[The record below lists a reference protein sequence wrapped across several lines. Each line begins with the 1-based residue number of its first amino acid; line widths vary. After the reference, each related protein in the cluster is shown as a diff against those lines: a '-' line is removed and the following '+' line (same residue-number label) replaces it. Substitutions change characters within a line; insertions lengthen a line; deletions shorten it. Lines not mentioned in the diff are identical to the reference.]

1 MYSSIGSLQLG
12 SLLIS
17 GQVARFQEPSNTLQA
32 TPVRITFPVP
42 VSDAQYLT
50 DACSELVLIL
60 HAAAIDTYIY
70 YYVLQN
76 VFPTGPVSEAP
87 EYTSVCVLE
96 LHFWYLKFARKV
108 LCCDTYLVCFQSLHS
123 KTSLMSAHTTIFHPH
138 SVQFG
143 GWSSQGL
150 RLSGSW
156 ENGSTHVVCE
166 STHLTSFAM
175 LVDYSGVVAVSLSS
189 CTASLHAF
197 PPVSHHFNP
206 SIPSTFLPS
215 FITHYHL
222 SPPFLHPS
230 ICPFLP
236 PSLPPSFLLAIPPL
250 FPPPYPPIQCL
261 CTAGGRK
268 WNRPILNSYLCGM
281 WHFHTVPS
289 WIHILLPLPKVSCAY
304 RTCSPSPPTQHTVT
318 QTVLYYNC
326 MLCSHCIIH
335 RRELY
340 TNVVHFV
347 HLNFCIALLCGLVV
361 FLTIAPVGLTQ
372 SEVRMH
378 TVCMNCV
385 CRNYYIQTHK
395 QRICCSSGS
404 QFTCS
409 IFNYLQVW
417 SCSCLHHLC
426 TIIIINAVDPR
437 GVSYRRQEKLRVYTY
452 NS

>member
-1 MYSSIGSLQLG
+1 MSQQCSPRDSALSVLPLFLASENHLLMMSEAYLWVHCVPLWYASINSSFGSLRPG

-17 GQVARFQEPSNTLQA
+17 GQVARFQTPSNTLRA

-175 LVDYSGVVAVSLSS
+175 LVDYSGVVAVSLSP
-189 CTASLHAF
+189 CTASFHAF
-197 PPVSHHFNP
+197 PPVSHHFDP
-206 SIPSTFLPS
+206 SIPSTFFPS

-250 FPPPYPPIQCL
+250 FPPPYPPVNVYAMQEEENETDLFSILTYVGCGISILCL
-261 CTAGGRK
+261 LG
-268 WNRPILNSYLCGM
+268 
-281 WHFHTVPS
+281 
-289 WIHILLPLPKVSCAY
+289 
-304 RTCSPSPPTQHTVT
+304 
-318 QTVLYYNC
+318 
-326 MLCSHCIIH
+326 
-335 RRELY
+335 
-340 TNVVHFV
+340 
-347 HLNFCIALLCGLVV
+347 
-361 FLTIAPVGLTQ
+361 
-372 SEVRMH
+372 
-378 TVCMNCV
+378 
-385 CRNYYIQTHK
+385 
-395 QRICCSSGS
+395 
-404 QFTCS
+404 S
-409 IFNYLQVW
+409 IFFFL
-417 SCSCLHHLC
+417 SL
-426 TIIIINAVDPR
+426 
-437 GVSYRRQEKLRVYTY
+437 K
-452 NS
+452 